1 MPSIV
6 ETLRT
11 CVLLVDDDHA
21 HLATLEAILEPLGQR
36 LVRADSGREALRCV
50 REEDFAVI
58 LLDVRLGDMSGLEVM
73 ALMREHERTQRTPVL
88 LMTAADVDP
97 QELLRG
103 YAQGAVDYLTRP
115 LIPQVLRSKV
125 GLFVELQRARERLRL
140 QEEAQR
146 AHERRQWEAEQ
157 SSRLHALL
165 IQAPVAISITRGPD
179 FIFEFANPF
188 YERMVGR
195 SVVTGQPLRELFPEM
210 AAQPEIMEILQRVM
224 RTGESFLGND
234 FRVLLRRGKDQ
245 ALEEVFFDL
254 IYQAI
259 RDPDGHSTGLLT
271 FCVEVTEHIRVRRRE
286 ERLKEELR
294 SRTDALNASEERL
307 RLAVSATALGTW
319 DFDPM
324 TQELRWDARSKELL
338 GVPPDSE
345 VTYALFDSRIRQE
358 DRAATHAAVASSLD
372 PRGTGHY
379 EVEYRTV
386 AEPGQES
393 RWLRATGRTYFE
405 EGRAVRFIGTLG
417 DISAHKLAEEE
428 RSRLLADAR
437 HRAEQLRGLTE
448 ASVALHSAEGI
459 SSVLTLLSERAR
471 EIVGAHQCVV
481 SLTAGARWEQAITAV
496 SLSDKYAAWRDY
508 ASRPDGSGIYAEVC
522 RTNRPLRLTQA
533 ELEAHPAW
541 RGFGSHAKAHP
552 PMRGWLAVPLVNRE
566 GRNLGLIQLSDKMR
580 GEFTEED
587 EAVVVQL
594 AQISSVAVENKRL
607 YELAR
612 TQRHNLFAALMQL
625 PEPLAVMKG
634 PDFVYEMVNT
644 SFQRSVGERVM
655 VGLPARQ
662 ALPELE
668 GQQFFELLEFVY
680 HEGVSVQRSEV
691 VLGWRKLPDPS
702 PREGFFNISCQPLR
716 DMDGRVEGIIAV
728 AFDVTEQVRARREV
742 EALAERLSQSEKKLR
757 ALANSM
763 PQLAWISDPEG
774 QVYWYNDRWFEY
786 TGATSEEMLAGAWR
800 HIYSEEDLPWVW
812 ESWSRAVARGELWEE
827 QFQLRG
833 ADGTWRWFLTRAL
846 PLRDSEGRIIQWFGT
861 NTDIHEERRIL
872 ENLRRAEEEIRQL
885 NSGLEARVRERT
897 AQLQEANQELESF
910 SYSVS
915 HDLRAPLRHII
926 GFAQLLERRAGA
938 VLDDVA
944 RGHLR
949 TITNAAQQGG
959 MLVDDL
965 LAFSRMGRAEL
976 RQTRVDL
983 GALMQ
988 EVRRELEPES
998 KGRHVEWRVG
1008 ELPAVKADPA
1018 LLRQVLRNLLGNAV
1032 KYTRPRAHALIEV
1045 GAHTQEEEVE
1055 LWVRDNGVGFEMQ
1068 YVDKLFGVF
1077 QRLHTAEQFEGTGIG
1092 LANVRRIISR
1102 HGGRTWAEGA
1112 LEQGATFHFTLP
1124 RATT

>member
-6 ETLRT
+6 ETPRP

-21 HLATLEAILEPLGQR
+21 HLAALEALLAPLGQR
-36 LVRADSGREALRCV
+36 WVRADSGREALRCV
-50 REEDFAVI
+50 LEEDFAVI
-58 LLDVRLGDMSGLEVM
+58 LLDVHLGDMSGLAVLES
-73 ALMREHERTQRTPVL
+73 LRERERTRRTPVL
-88 LMTAADVDP
+88 LMTDADADP
-97 QELLRG
+97 EEALRG
-103 YAQGAVDYLTRP
+103 YERGAVDCLTWP
-115 LIPQVLRSKV
+115 LVPQVVRAKV
-125 GLFVELQRARERLRL
+125 GVFVELWRAGHPSRL
-140 QEEAQR
+140 QEEEPR
-146 AHERRQWEAEQ
+146 E
-157 SSRLHALL
+157 
-165 IQAPVAISITRGPD
+165 PD
-179 FIFEFANPF
+179 
-188 YERMVGR
+188 
-195 SVVTGQPLRELFPEM
+195 SL
-210 AAQPEIMEILQRVM
+210 
-224 RTGESFLGND
+224 
-234 FRVLLRRGKDQ
+234 
-245 ALEEVFFDL
+245 
-254 IYQAI
+254 
-259 RDPDGHSTGLLT
+259 
-271 FCVEVTEHIRVRRRE
+271 VRRRE
-286 ERLKEELR
+286 ERLEAELR
-294 SRTDALNASEERL
+294 SRTEALNSSEERL

-319 DFDPM
+319 DFNPV
-324 TQELRWDARSKELL
+324 TRELRWDARCKELL
-338 GVPPDSE
+338 GVAPDVD
-345 VTYALFDSRIRQE
+345 VTYELFISRVRPE
-358 DRAATHAAVASSLD
+358 DREASHAAVERSLD

-379 EVEYRTV
+379 DMEYRSV
-386 AEPGQES
+386 AEPGQEP
-393 RWLRATGRTYFE
+393 RWLRATGRAYFE
-405 EGRAVRFIGTLG
+405 QGRAVRFIGTLR
-417 DISAHKLAEEE
+417 DVSVYKLAEEE
-428 RSRLLADAR
+428 RSRLLAEAR

-448 ASVALHSAEGI
+448 ASVALHSAEGL
-459 SSVLTLLSERAR
+459 SPMLTLLAERAR
-471 EIVGAHQCVV
+471 DVVGAHQCVV
-481 SLTAGARWEQAITAV
+481 SLSEGAKWEQVIIAV
-496 SLSDKYAAWRDY
+496 SLSDKYAAWREY
-508 ASRPDGSGIYAEVC
+508 ASRPDGSGIYSEVC

-541 RGFGSHAKAHP
+541 KGFGAHASEHP

-566 GRNLGLIQLSDKMR
+566 GHHLGLIQLSDKTR
-580 GEFTEED
+580 GEFSGED

-594 AQISSVAVENKRL
+594 AQIASVAVENKRL

-612 TQRHNLFAALMQL
+612 TQRRNLLAAFMQL
-625 PEPLAVMKG
+625 PEPLSVMKG

-644 SFQRSVGERVM
+644 SFQRSVGERAV

-662 ALPELE
+662 VLPELE
-668 GQQFFELLEFVY
+668 GQRYFEPMERVY
-680 HEGVSVQRSEV
+680 HEGVSIQLSEV
-691 VLGWRKLPDPS
+691 ALRWRTLPEPT
-702 PREGFFNISCQPLR
+702 PREGFFNISYQPLR
-716 DMDGRVEGIIAV
+716 DMDGRVEGIISV

-763 PQLAWISDPEG
+763 PQLAWISDSEG
-774 QVYWYNDRWFEY
+774 QVLWYNDRWYEY
-786 TGATSEEMLAGAWR
+786 TGSTPEEMLAGKWR
-800 HIYSEEDLPWVW
+800 NIYHAEELPRVW
-812 ESWSRAVARGELWEE
+812 KSWSRSVARGELWED
-827 QFQLRG
+827 QFRLRA
-833 ADGTWRWFLTRAL
+833 ADGSWRWFLTRAL
-846 PLRDSEGRIIQWFGT
+846 PLRDAEGRIIQWFGT

-938 VLDDVA
+938 ALDDVA

-983 GALMQ
+983 GALVQ

-998 KGRHVEWRVG
+998 KGRQIEWRVG
-1008 ELPAVKADPA
+1008 ELPAVKADPS

-1032 KYTRPRAHALIEV
+1032 KYTRPRAQALIEV
-1045 GAHTQEEEVE
+1045 GARSDEAEAEV
-1055 LWVRDNGVGFEMQ
+1055 WVRDNGVGFEMQ

-1112 LEQGATFHFTLP
+1112 PEQGATFHFTLP